1 MINASTMW
9 WEATVTDPKV
19 YTRPWT
25 MRFPAPHVKLGTQP
39 EENELDFEDSCHE
52 GNVDL
57 RHLKNLH
64 DAASGSR
71 Q

>member
-1 MINASTMW
+1 
-9 WEATVTDPKV
+9 
-19 YTRPWT
+19 
-25 MRFPAPHVKLGTQP
+25 VKLGTQP

-52 GNVDL
+52 GTVDL
-57 RHLKNLH
+57 KHLKNLY